1 MVVYKSDMK
10 PVAIIGGGITGLTA
24 AFRLQQRGI
33 PVKLYEAGDR
43 VGGVIRAVRDGGYL
57 AECGPN
63 TILETSPLIGELI
76 RDAGVEDRRLYSN
89 PSAEKRYLVRGQKM
103 INLPTSPI
111 GFVTTPLFSW
121 RAKAGLLAEPFRR
134 PASGDKEE
142 SLAEFVIRRLGREF
156 LDYAINPFVAGVYAG
171 DPEQL
176 SVKHAFPKLQEL
188 EQCYGSL
195 IKGQILGAR
204 ERKRLGTVSKQN
216 AKKISFDEGLQ
227 VLTDALRGK
236 LSDQVNLKHIV
247 KGVRCKNSG
256 WQIDFQNDVAESA
269 TNHSSVLLALPAFH
283 LAQMGILCNG
293 KRTDLDLLGH
303 IEHPPVTSVVL
314 GFRREDVTHP
324 LDGFGVLIPEIEKF
338 NSLGTIFSSSLF
350 PSRAPRGH
358 VTLTSYIGGTRA
370 PDLARLDPDEII
382 ELIMQDL
389 RILVGLKGK
398 PTHSYTCFYPR
409 AIPQYNVGYGAF
421 KERMDDAEKEA
432 PGLFLGGH
440 FRDGISLGD
449 SILAGYNAADRIG
462 KYLGT
467 SKPE

>member
-1 MVVYKSDMK
+1 MK

-24 AFRLQQRGI
+24 AFQLQQRGI
-33 PVKLYEAGDR
+33 PVKLYEGGDR
-43 VGGVIRAVRDGGYL
+43 VGGVIRTVRDGGYL

-89 PSAEKRYLVRGQKM
+89 PSAAKRYLVRGHKM
-103 INLPTSPI
+103 INLPTSPL
-111 GFVTTPLFSW
+111 GFFTTPLFSW
-121 RAKAGLLAEPFRR
+121 RAKVGLLAAPVRR
-134 PASGDKEE
+134 PASDDKEE

-171 DPEQL
+171 DPERL

-188 EQCYGSL
+188 EQRYGSL

-204 ERKRLGTVSKQN
+204 ERERLGTVSKQN
-216 AKKISFDEGLQ
+216 AKKISFIGGLQ
-227 VLTDALRGK
+227 VITDALGEK
-236 LSDQVNLKHIV
+236 LGDQVRLKHTA
-247 KGVRCKNSG
+247 KGVRYENSG
-256 WQIDFQNDVAESA
+256 WQIDFQEDVFESG
-269 TNHSSVLLALPAFH
+269 TNHSSVLLALPAFR
-283 LAQMGILCNG
+283 LAELGILCNG
-293 KRTDLDLLGH
+293 KRTNLDLLGN
-303 IEHPPVTSVVL
+303 IEYPPITSVVL

-382 ELIMQDL
+382 ELVMQDL
-389 RILVGLKGK
+389 RILVGLNGK

-421 KERMDDAEKEA
+421 MERMDDAEKEA

-462 KYLGT
+462 KHLEA
-467 SKPE
+467 SSPE